1 MIIQPLLSCVRSYGP
16 TVFLVQEGLD
26 LDLGWLR
33 AVFRREHRRRFER
46 WIHRVKMMQERGAGV
61 GSPRDHQSLLESLL
75 LWIRTLS
82 LVFISRHEGGVDVGR
97 KHGGDLAGWV
107 HQRNR
112 ILSFNRLVHQ
122 DLVELDV
129 QRLCVGGNK
138 QTCLPILAL
147 LNNKEIKEADQR
159 RQ

>member
-1 MIIQPLLSCVRSYGP
+1 MLL
-16 TVFLVQEGLD
+16 LKKHLN

-33 AVFRREHRRRFER
+33 AVFRREHRGRFER
-46 WIHRVKMMQERGAGV
+46 LIHRVKMMQERGAGV

-129 QRLCVGGNK
+129 QRFCVARDK
-138 QTCLPILAL
+138 QTRPAKLEL
-147 LNNKEIKEADQR
+147 LEIQTTM
-159 RQ
+159 